1 MHKSKIFTTFARFC
15 DFTRIITRMY
25 WTLELASRLDDA
37 PWPATKDELL
47 DYANREGLPLEV
59 IENLQELEGD
69 DEEQYESILDI
80 WPDFPTNDDDFL
92 YNEEEY

>member
-1 MHKSKIFTTFARFC
+1 MHKSKIFTTFARFFN
-15 DFTRIITRMY
+15 FTRIITRMY